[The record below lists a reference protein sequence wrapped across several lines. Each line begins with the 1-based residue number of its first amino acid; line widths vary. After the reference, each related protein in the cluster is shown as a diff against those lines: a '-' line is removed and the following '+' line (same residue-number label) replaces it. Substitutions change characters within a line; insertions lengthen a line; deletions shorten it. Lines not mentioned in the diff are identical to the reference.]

1 MKMEYPSIKETASQI
16 MRDILAEERVKQAEQ
31 QMLQDVLSP
40 RFKTDL
46 GYTLIKL
53 ATQCR
58 ELANNT
64 KISYNDLN
72 NFIKQAN
79 ARRTS

>member
-1 MKMEYPSIKETASQI
+1 MEYPSIKETASQI
-16 MRDILAEERVKQAEQ
+16 MQDILAEEQIKQAEQ
-31 QMLQDVLSP
+31 QMLQGILNP
-40 RFKTDL
+40 RFKTDV
-46 GYTLIKL
+46 GHTLIKL

-64 KISYNDLN
+64 KISYNDLS